1 MISLKADGLIIAVCS
16 KECTIKSSILNPKSS
31 ILNPRIKSLNPL
43 YRPYHAPLS
52 MIRACDVLPR
62 AARVNESKK
71 GRYHSIIRSH
81 LRNLTQRA
89 ISKAHGVNRR
99 TVAAAIKRVQ
109 AGLSLTPTLN
119 TGKRYADRLLS
130 PPLVAMLE
138 AIYEEKPDMFLDE
151 AVAALQLKSTKPL

>member
-1 MISLKADGLIIAVCS
+1 
-16 KECTIKSSILNPKSS
+16 
-31 ILNPRIKSLNPL
+31 
-43 YRPYHAPLS
+43 

-99 TVAAAIKRVQ
+99 TVAATIKRVQ

-130 PPLVAMLE
+130 PPWWPCLRPSMKRSQTCSSTPFWPSINTLLPPCRSSACR
-138 AIYEEKPDMFLDE
+138 
-151 AVAALQLKSTKPL
+151 LQKRAFIDHQIQIRGARPPNSNSWGPKSQIQRIAF

>member
-1 MISLKADGLIIAVCS
+1 
-16 KECTIKSSILNPKSS
+16 
-31 ILNPRIKSLNPL
+31 
-43 YRPYHAPLS
+43 

-138 AIYEEKPDMFLDE
+138 ALYEEKPDMFLDE